1 MIRAFKDIKD
11 ENALDVLAEVIEPI
25 SSICTDEK
33 IKDYFEKPMALLASY
48 MIKNH
53 KKEVMQILQAMSGE
67 EYHCNLA
74 TLTVDLITLVSDETV
89 QSLFKS
95 SVQSGEQSLELN
107 ASGSATE
114 NTEGTEAK

>member
-11 ENALDVLAEVIEPI
+11 EDALDVLAEVIEPI
-25 SSICTDEK
+25 SSICTDGK

-95 SVQSGEQSLELN
+95 SVQSGELN

-114 NTEGTEAK
+114 NTEETEAK

>member
-11 ENALDVLAEVIEPI
+11 ENALDVLADVIEPI

-33 IKDYFEKPMALLASY
+33 IKDYFKKPMALLASY

-95 SVQSGEQSLELN
+95 SVQSGELN

-114 NTEGTEAK
+114 NTEETEAK

>member
-11 ENALDVLAEVIEPI
+11 EDALDVLAEVIEPI

-95 SVQSGEQSLELN
+95 SVQSGELN

-114 NTEGTEAK
+114 NTEETEAK

>member
-95 SVQSGEQSLELN
+95 SVQSGELN

-114 NTEGTEAK
+114 NTEETEAK

>member
-11 ENALDVLAEVIEPI
+11 EDALDVLAEVVEPI
-25 SSICTDEK
+25 STICADEA
-33 IKDYFEKPMALLASY
+33 IKKYRDKPIATIVSY

-53 KKEVMQILQAMSGE
+53 KKEAMQILTAFSDG

-74 TLTVDLITLVSDETV
+74 TLAFDLFKLFSDETV

-95 SVQSGEQSLELN
+95 SVQSGEQN
-107 ASGSATE
+107 ASGSVTE
-114 NTEGTEAK
+114 NTEETEAK